1 MKNRR
6 NDHFSLNCI
15 HDDTLLKL
23 LLLNG
28 LRQIRLIFDGNPN
41 DLTNQHFLLSAYLCN
56 RRHEVGKSN
65 PAT

>member
-15 HDDTLLKL
+15 HNDTLLKL
-23 LLLNG
+23 LFLNG

-41 DLTNQHFLLSAYLCN
+41 DLTNQRFILSAYLCN
-56 RRHEVGKSN
+56 
-65 PAT
+65 